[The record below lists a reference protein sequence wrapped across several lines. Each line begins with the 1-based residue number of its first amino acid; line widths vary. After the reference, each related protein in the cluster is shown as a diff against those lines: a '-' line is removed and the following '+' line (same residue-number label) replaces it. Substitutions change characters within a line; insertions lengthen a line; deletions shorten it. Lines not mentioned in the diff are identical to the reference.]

1 MDKRKLVVMEK
12 EKWEVTKELMEHLI
26 EKYDAI
32 TIRVGDGKY
41 KEEAF
46 YHNGKCF
53 RLWFDPLYSSQNHW
67 ALEMKAY
74 SLDQKTGSAK
84 STILHRVVKNDSD
97 VEEVF
102 KEIWIKEN
110 L

>member
-1 MDKRKLVVMEK
+1 MIK
-12 EKWEVTKELMEHLI
+12 KWEITEKLMEHLI

-32 TIRVGDGKY
+32 IIRIGDGKD

-46 YHNGKCF
+46 YHDGKCF
-53 RLWFDPLYSSQNHW
+53 RLWFDPLDSRENPW

-74 SLDQKTGSAK
+74 SLDPKTGRAK
-84 STILHRVVKNDSD
+84 NTFLHKVVKNDSD